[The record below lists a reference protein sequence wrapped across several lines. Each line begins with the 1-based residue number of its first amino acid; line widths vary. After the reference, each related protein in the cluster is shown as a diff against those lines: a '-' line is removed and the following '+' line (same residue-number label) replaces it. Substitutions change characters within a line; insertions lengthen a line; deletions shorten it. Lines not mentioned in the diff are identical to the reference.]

1 MLEVTQSFDLI
12 SAQSAEFA
20 VPGIN
25 RGLGDVVPSRDVI
38 DGGQARFA
46 QDLYYLAFRKI
57 HFLHGYREGPLAV
70 GGKIGRYLCMVPDQV
85 R

>member
-1 MLEVTQSFDLI
+1 MAQSFDLF
-12 SAQSAEFA
+12 SAQSAKFA

-38 DGGQARFA
+38 DGGQPRFA
-46 QDLYYLAFRKI
+46 QDLYYLTFRKI
-57 HFLHGYREGPLAV
+57 HFLHNYREGPLAV
-70 GGKIGRYLCMVPDQV
+70 GGKIGKYPCMVPAQV